1 MLNYN
6 SIYNIHH
13 IKESFHPSF
22 NQGLHKL
29 LVQRRIGGGGGGGEH
44 SLLATLSIT
53 GLSSFAT
60 PLSRSNMTISTAY
73 LLVNNMTKPSPL
85 APLQCINSQWIV
97 LALFH
102 RMVLSNQN

>member
-1 MLNYN
+1 MLDCN
-6 SIYNIHH
+6 SIHNIHH
-13 IKESFHPSF
+13 IKESFHHSF

-29 LVQRRIGGGGGGGEH
+29 LVQGRGGGGEH

-60 PLSRSNMTISTAY
+60 PLSRPNMTISIAY
-73 LLVNNMTKPSPL
+73 LLVSNMTKPSPL
-85 APLQCINSQWIV
+85 APLQCINYQWIV

-102 RMVLSNQN
+102 RMVLLNQN